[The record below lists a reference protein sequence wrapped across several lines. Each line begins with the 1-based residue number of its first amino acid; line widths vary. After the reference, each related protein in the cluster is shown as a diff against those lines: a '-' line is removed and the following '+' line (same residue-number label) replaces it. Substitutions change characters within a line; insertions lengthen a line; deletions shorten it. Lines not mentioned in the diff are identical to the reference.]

1 MEKKEPYASQEEF
14 SKRVTHYADVP
25 VVELGPGVKVHI
37 VSAERITLTFGTLAP
52 SSRVAVHHHEH
63 EQIMVVVDGGC
74 DFIVEGK
81 LYPMKKGDVIVLPSN
96 TEHGA
101 YVSDN
106 GCQIMDTFSP
116 PRQDFVEKLRGVLSA
131 Q

>member
-1 MEKKEPYASQEEF
+1 MERKEPYASQEEF

-37 VSAERITLTFGTLAP
+37 VSAERITVTFGTLASGICAP
-52 SSRVAVHHHEH
+52 AHHHEH
-63 EQIMVVVDGGC
+63 EQIMAVVDGGC
-74 DFIVEGK
+74 DFILEGK
-81 LYPMKKGDVIVLPSN
+81 LYPMKKGDVIVVPSN

-101 YVSDN
+101 YSSDK
-106 GCQIMDTFSP
+106 GCQVIEIFSP
-116 PRQDFVEKLRGVLSA
+116 PRQDFVEKLSRVLSA

>member
-1 MEKKEPYASQEEF
+1 MEKKEPYASREEF

-52 SSRVAVHHHEH
+52 SACVAVHHHEH
-63 EQIMVVVDGGC
+63 EQILVVVDGGF

-81 LYPMKKGDVIVLPSN
+81 LYPMKKGDVIVIPSN

-101 YVSDN
+101 YVSDK
-106 GCQIMDTFSP
+106 GCQIMDVFSP

-131 Q
+131 R

>member
-25 VVELGPGVKVHI
+25 VMELGPGVKVHI
-37 VSAERITLTFGTLAP
+37 VSAERITLAFGILAP

-63 EQIMVVVDGGC
+63 EQITVVADGEC
-74 DFIVEGK
+74 DFILEGK

-101 YVSDN
+101 YASDK
-106 GCQIMDTFSP
+106 GCQIMDIFSP
-116 PRQDFVEKLRGVLSA
+116 PRQDFVEKLRRVLSA

>member
-25 VVELGPGVKVHI
+25 VVELGPGAKAHI
-37 VSAERITLTFGTLAP
+37 VSAERITVTFVTLAP
-52 SSRVAVHHHEH
+52 SICAAVHHHEH
-63 EQIMVVVDGGC
+63 EQIMVVVDGEC
-74 DFIVEGK
+74 DFILEGK
-81 LYPMKKGDVIVLPSN
+81 LYPVKKGDVIIVPSN

-101 YVSDN
+101 YSSDK
-106 GCQIMDTFSP
+106 GCQIMDIFSP
-116 PRQDFVEKLRGVLSA
+116 PRQDFVEKLRRVLSA